1 MSAVLGAHDRISSEM
16 LVKWQG
22 REIARSDGF
31 FLLYEWVHDGVA
43 YAHDYHR
50 SLASLTPRN
59 SARAELH
66 IGLVHS
72 RKIRRAKSASVPR
85 RLISSMVS
93 PSKFFALK

>member
-72 RKIRRAKSASVPR
+72 RKNPPSQISVGAKE
-85 RLISSMVS
+85 ID
-93 PSKFFALK
+93 FFDGLAI